1 MSTAGTSRLVT
12 TPARRIITTA
22 VTAVVAF
29 YFLLPIIW
37 VAIASTKSGTDLFG
51 TFGLAFSDSPQLFE
65 NLVAL
70 FTFNGGIYLRWMGNS
85 AIYAGLGAVG
95 ATFFAAAAGYAFAK
109 FRFRGS
115 DVMFGTV
122 LGGVLVPATALALPL
137 YLLASQIGVANT
149 MWSVLI
155 PSLLCPF
162 GVYLSRVYATSAVPD
177 ELLEAARIDGA
188 GEFAIFFRVVLRM
201 MSPALV
207 TIFLFQFV
215 NIWNNYLL
223 SLVMLANDELYPL
236 TLGIATWFQYADRQ
250 PILYTLTVVGSLVA
264 IIPLAIVILSLQG
277 FWRSGLTEGG
287 VKG

>member
-1 MSTAGTSRLVT
+1 MLLSTRTSRVLT
-12 TPARRIITTA
+12 TVLSI
-22 VTAVVAF
+22 VVGI

-37 VAIASTKSGTDLFG
+37 VAIASTKNSTDLFG
-51 TFGLAFSDSPQLFE
+51 TFGLWFSDQPQFVE
-65 NLVAL
+65 NVVSLV
-70 FTFNGGIYLRWMGNS
+70 TYNDGIYFRWMLNS
-85 AIYAGLGAVG
+85 AVYAGVG
-95 ATFFAAAAGYAFAK
+95 AAVATIIATAAGYAFAK
-109 FRFRGS
+109 FSFRAS
-115 DVMFGTV
+115 NLMFGIV
-122 LGGVLVPATALALPL
+122 LGGVLVPGTALALPL
-137 YLLASQIGVANT
+137 YLMASQMGLANT

-162 GVYLSRVYATSAVPD
+162 GVYLSRVYAASAVPD

-188 GEFAIFFRVVLRM
+188 GEAMIFWRVALRM
-201 MSPALV
+201 MTPALV

-215 NIWNNYLL
+215 SIWNNYLL

-236 TLGIATWFQYADRQ
+236 TLGLSTWFQYADRE
-250 PILYTLTVVGSLVA
+250 PILYTLTVVGSFVA